1 MRVGRVKCI
10 YKLYRNEGGTS
21 VYTSYIEM
29 RVGRVK
35 CIYKLYRNE
44 GWTGQVY
51 IQVI

>member
-1 MRVGRVKCI
+1 MRVDGS
-10 YKLYRNEGGTS
+10 S

-44 GWTGQVY
+44 GGTGQVY